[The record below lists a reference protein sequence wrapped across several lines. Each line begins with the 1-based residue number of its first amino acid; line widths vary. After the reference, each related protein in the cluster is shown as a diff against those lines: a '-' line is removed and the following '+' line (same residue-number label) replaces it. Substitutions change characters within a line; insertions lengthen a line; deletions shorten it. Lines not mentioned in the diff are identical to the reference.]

1 MTVTSPAAPADYPV
15 RFDVD
20 YPEQLDRLSS
30 AFRIIWIIPIAFVL
44 AALSPGSIQAGR
56 GAGSG
61 LYVAAA
67 GGGGVLFLPV
77 LLMLVFRQK
86 YPAWWFEWNV
96 QISRFTARVSAYF
109 ALLRDEYPST
119 DDEQAVHLEIDAPRV
134 EELNRW
140 LPLVK
145 WILLFPHYVVLFAL
159 AVAVIVVTI
168 IAWFAIL
175 FTGQYPR
182 GMFSFVVGV
191 QRWGYR
197 VSGYGFLLTTD
208 RYPPFSLT

>member
-1 MTVTSPAAPADYPV
+1 MAVTAPAPADYPV
-15 RFDVD
+15 RFDVE
-20 YPEQLDRLSS
+20 YPETLDRLST
-30 AFRIIWIIPIAFVL
+30 ALRLIWVIPIAIVV
-44 AALSPGSIQAGR
+44 AALSPGSLQAGR
-56 GAGSG
+56 GAGTDIYFG
-61 LYVAAA
+61 AVA

-96 QISRFTARVSAYF
+96 QISRLTARLGAYI

-119 DDEQAVHLEIDAPRV
+119 DSEQAVHLEIDAPRV

-145 WILLFPHYVVLFAL
+145 WLLLFPHYIVLFAL
-159 AVAVIVVTI
+159 GIAAIVVTI

-182 GMFSFVVGV
+182 GMFTFVVGV

-197 VSGYGFLLTTD
+197 VSGYGFLLITD
-208 RYPPFSLT
+208 QYPPFSLS